1 MRTKPVLLVVIIM
14 GIFLTLFFGYS
25 VIESKW
31 QAKENEP
38 DVEVTNI
45 TITKS
50 DKKFENVE
58 NPVIILPEE
67 TTEDVTEDGEK
78 PLIGSLDFDSED
90 ALILHKISIAEAG
103 GESVEC
109 MALIMLVVLN
119 RTWIDEFPNSIEDV
133 VFQKVNGVA
142 QFTPTVNG
150 SYDIAEP
157 NEKSQAAME
166 LVLSGWNES
175 QNALYFESCEDE
187 LWHSRN
193 LEFLFEKDGV
203 RFYK

>member
-1 MRTKPVLLVVIIM
+1 MRTKPVLLVIIIM
-14 GIFLTLFFGYS
+14 GILLTLFFGYS

-31 QAKENEP
+31 QEKENES
-38 DVEVTNI
+38 DIEVTNI
-45 TITKS
+45 TISKP
-50 DKKFENVE
+50 DKKFENVD
-58 NPVIILPEE
+58 NPVIVLPEK
-67 TTEDVTEDGEK
+67 TTEDTTKDGEK
-78 PLIGSLDFDSED
+78 SVIGSLDFDSED

-109 MALIMLVVLN
+109 MALIMLVILN

-142 QFTPTVNG
+142 QFTPTING
-150 SYDIAEP
+150 SYDRAEP
-157 NEKSQAAME
+157 NEKSNAAMK

-175 QNALYFESCEDE
+175 QNALYFESCEGE
-187 LWHSRN
+187 SWHSRN